1 MIVRQDDDYDILTIA
16 NNHPHL
22 PSLKFLSRPS
32 TMAIGRLVVT
42 VAVEAGKPPGSTRAD
57 IRTSTLRR
65 KTMRMAM
72 LIETD

>member
-1 MIVRQDDDYDILTIA
+1 MIA
-16 NNHPHL
+16 
-22 PSLKFLSRPS
+22 LKFLSRPS